1 MCSFEVTD
9 DLFYLLFRRNVRR
22 QTVRKKS
29 RFQAGEQNV
38 YEFDNMVPVRENWNE
53 PSTSMQKREE
63 EGIYE
68 QIPADKSLDNK
79 YTKKGAKPKTKSKEH
94 LYEKASVYVGNKDDV
109 TDRHNYDILKDGRI
123 NMKNSTRSEH
133 DYVDLVSTLQYEA
146 QNGGYAD
153 VNNGNYFILEKQTS
167 QADGR
172 HKGAND
178 TLEKGCTAGSDVYNV
193 YESYN
198 EKIKRNCSSDDNLPR
213 AKYEEEFP
221 LKTSISD
228 KSEFEEPIYNDS
240 EAINPV
246 ELTKNDV
253 KEESECKYIE
263 TIDENSEENISCGH
277 AKIEVSSTLKQQ
289 LPDGREKE
297 IRRYLEETQY
307 HNITIGQNISE

>member
-1 MCSFEVTD
+1 
-9 DLFYLLFRRNVRR
+9 
-22 QTVRKKS
+22 
-29 RFQAGEQNV
+29 
-38 YEFDNMVPVRENWNE
+38 MVPVRENWNE
-53 PSTSMQKREE
+53 PSTSKQKREE

-94 LYEKASVYVGNKDDV
+94 LYEKASVYAGNKGDV

-133 DYVDLVSTLQYEA
+133 DYVDLVSTLQYET

-178 TLEKGCTAGSDVYNV
+178 TLERGCTAGSDIYNV

-213 AKYEEEFP
+213 AKYDEEFP
-221 LKTSISD
+221 PKTSISD
-228 KSEFEEPIYNDS
+228 IGDFQEAIYNDS
-240 EAINPV
+240 EAVDPFD
-246 ELTKNDV
+246 LTESDL

-263 TIDENSEENISCGH
+263 IINENNEENISCGRE
-277 AKIEVSSTLKQQ
+277 KTGVSSTSKQR
-289 LPDGREKE
+289 LSDGREKE

-307 HNITIGQNISE
+307 HNIALGQKNSK